1 MQAIK
6 KAKER
11 HTIRLRDIPASD
23 RSAATGKIDKI
34 TIADVD
40 GRTDEEAKFFADPM
54 SILDHLRGL
63 DDFKAQIKEMIVS
76 ANECRAQARPLGT
89 AGSWIF
95 LGSTGTG
102 DICGIPCCAAV
113 AAVSEYLFLNLNAR
127 SYFFFSVVLTL
138 TQARLKLL
146 A

>member
-63 DDFKAQIKEMIVS
+63 DDFKAQIKEI
-76 ANECRAQARPLGT
+76 
-89 AGSWIF
+89 
-95 LGSTGTG
+95 
-102 DICGIPCCAAV
+102 
-113 AAVSEYLFLNLNAR
+113 SEVPSNL
-127 SYFFFSVVLTL
+127 
-138 TQARLKLL
+138 
-146 A
+146 